1 MKFIIDNWILISSLL
16 GVGSTGGIIGFFSG
30 KKKRKEEL
38 KLLEGNALDIMQK
51 SYDTFTADMK
61 ERYLLLRQELQEVK
75 SENKEQRTALRI
87 LQKDNSNLHLEV
99 AQLTRENYELRQMV
113 VELKGEN
120 TVLQNELK
128 KYRKK

>member
-1 MKFIIDNWILISSLL
+1 MKFIIDNWVLISSLL
-16 GVGSTGGIIGFFSG
+16 GIGGTGGIIGFFSG

-51 SYDTFTADMK
+51 SYDTFTSDMK

-75 SENKEQRTALRI
+75 SENKEQRNDLRI
-87 LQKDNSNLHLEV
+87 LQKDNSRLHIEA
-99 AQLTRENYELRQMV
+99 AQLTKENHELRQMV
-113 VELKGEN
+113 VELKEEN
-120 TVLQNELK
+120 TTLQNELK